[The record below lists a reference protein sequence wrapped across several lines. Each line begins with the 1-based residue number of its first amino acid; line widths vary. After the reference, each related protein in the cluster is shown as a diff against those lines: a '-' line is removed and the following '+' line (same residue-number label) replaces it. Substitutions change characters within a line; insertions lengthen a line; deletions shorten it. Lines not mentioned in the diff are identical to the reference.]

1 MIYSGKS
8 VLIMED
14 DMILTFSLELMLR
27 RAGIERMLC
36 TRTGEE
42 AITLASEQPVDL
54 IIADIYLGE
63 GINGTEAVRRIQSMK
78 QIPVIYITGNSDTQN
93 RKEAA
98 RTDYVE
104 YLVKPITS
112 DQLHRSLSRV
122 WTRNAV

>member
-1 MIYSGKS
+1 
-8 VLIMED
+8 MED
-14 DMILTFSLELMLR
+14 DMILTLSLELMLR
-27 RAGIERMLC
+27 RAGIERMLRA
-36 TRTGEE
+36 RTGEE

>member
-1 MIYSGKS
+1 
-8 VLIMED
+8 
-14 DMILTFSLELMLR
+14 MILTFSLELMLR